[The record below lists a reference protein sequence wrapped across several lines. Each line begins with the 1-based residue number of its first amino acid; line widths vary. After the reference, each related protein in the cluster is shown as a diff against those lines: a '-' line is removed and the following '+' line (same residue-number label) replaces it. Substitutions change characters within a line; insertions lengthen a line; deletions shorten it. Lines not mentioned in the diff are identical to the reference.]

1 MHAWHT
7 VDIGKN
13 CPKEINTVIEVP
25 MGSKIKYEL
34 DNTSGL
40 ISVDR
45 ILFSSVHY
53 PANYGFVPQTYG
65 DDHDPLDILVLGQVA
80 VEPLSIMR
88 AKPIGVMKMI
98 DSGEPD
104 DKIIAVHANDP
115 EFNHYESVDQ
125 LPPHRLAEIKRFFE
139 DYKVLENK
147 VVEVETFLGK
157 DEAYRSI
164 AHAVEQYEEKVRPM
178 LKMGFKA

>member
-1 MHAWHT
+1 MNIWHKISPKRIT
-7 VDIGKN
+7 PDDFIAVIEIGK
-13 CPKEINTVIEVP
+13 
-25 MGSKIKYEL
+25 GSKIKYEL
-34 DNTSGL
+34 DKTSGL
-40 ISVDR
+40 IIVDR